1 MVLSVVL
8 KVPLSSNKF
17 PKRLMKYGVISK
29 RNLIIDLIHWTHVYI
44 AGRLHK
50 PVKILRPDIDII
62 KAMSQN

>member
-1 MVLSVVL
+1 
-8 KVPLSSNKF
+8 
-17 PKRLMKYGVISK
+17 MKYGVISK

-62 KAMSQN
+62 KAMSQNQ